1 MPMNPPLKILHLIT
15 SLDRGGAQTALLRL
29 VQHMDRSRFTSVVVS
44 LLDSG
49 SHAAELEAAGITVM
63 GLGMRRGVP
72 SLGALLRLRRI
83 IAAERPAL
91 LQSWLY
97 HADLLALIAAALSP
111 NLPVAWN
118 LRCGYMELERY
129 SLQLRLV
136 RRILAWASARPNA
149 ILANSESGRR
159 YHEALGY
166 HPRRWEIV
174 PNGFDTDLFR
184 PDAEQRACWRSRLG
198 IGDGRN
204 LIGMVARLDPM
215 KDHATF
221 LAAAA
226 EVAERSDAAF
236 LLVGAGTE
244 SLPVPPALA
253 GRLHALG
260 ERSDVQEILP
270 ALDVMVLSSLG
281 EGFPN
286 VIGEA
291 MACGVACISSDVGDA
306 ASIIADPTRIVKP
319 RDAAALARAILALLR
334 GGNDEI
340 TRLGMAARQ
349 RIVDHYALA
358 ATVARYQAIY
368 AALVEKS

>member
-1 MPMNPPLKILHLIT
+1 
-15 SLDRGGAQTALLRL
+15 
-29 VQHMDRSRFTSVVVS
+29 
-44 LLDSG
+44 
-49 SHAAELEAAGITVM
+49 
-63 GLGMRRGVP
+63 
-72 SLGALLRLRRI
+72 
-83 IAAERPAL
+83 
-91 LQSWLY
+91 
-97 HADLLALIAAALSP
+97 
-111 NLPVAWN
+111 
-118 LRCGYMELERY
+118 
-129 SLQLRLV
+129 
-136 RRILAWASARPNA
+136 
-149 ILANSESGRR
+149 
-159 YHEALGY
+159 
-166 HPRRWEIV
+166 V

-184 PDAEQRACWRSRLG
+184 PDAEQRARWRSRLG
-198 IGDGRN
+198 IGDGQN

-306 ASIIADPTRIVKP
+306 ASIVADPTRIVKP

-349 RIVDHYALA
+349 RIVDHYSLA

>member
-1 MPMNPPLKILHLIT
+1 MNAPLKILHLIT

-29 VQHMDRSRFTSVVVS
+29 VQHMDRSRVTSIVVS
-44 LLDSG
+44 LLDGG
-49 SHAAELEAAGITVM
+49 SQAAELEASGITVM

-97 HADLLALIAAALSP
+97 HADLLALIAATLSP
-111 NLPVAWN
+111 TMSFAWN

-129 SLQLRLV
+129 SLQVRVV
-136 RRILAWASARPNA
+136 RRILAWASARPDA
-149 ILANSESGRR
+149 VLANSESGRR

-166 HPRRWEIV
+166 HPGRWEIV

-184 PDAEQRACWRSRLG
+184 PDAGHRAGWRNRLG
-198 IGDGRN
+198 LGDRQP

-226 EVAERSDAAF
+226 EVARSSDAAF
-236 LLVGAGTE
+236 VLVGAGTE
-244 SLPVPPALA
+244 SLSVPRALG

-270 ALDVMVLSSLG
+270 ALDVMVLASLG

-319 RDAAALARAILALLR
+319 RDATALARAILALLAC
-334 GGNDEI
+334 GGEEVA
-340 TRLGMAARQ
+340 RLGLAARQ
-349 RIVDHYALA
+349 RIVERYSLA
-358 ATVARYQAIY
+358 AAVARYQTIY
-368 AALVEKS
+368 DEIASETS